1 MNTIVNLTPHEINV
15 VCVDGS
21 VKIFKPSGKV
31 ARVDSKSTLLRET
44 DGIPY
49 YRDTVGEVIDLPE
62 EQSGIFLLV
71 SMVVRMALPTRIDLV
86 SPGDLI
92 RDGKGQPTGC
102 KGLKIN

>member
-21 VKIFKPSGKV
+21 VKSFKPSGKV
-31 ARVDSKSTLLRET
+31 ARVDSKSTLLREL
-44 DGIPY
+44 DGIEY
-49 YRDTVGEVIDLPE
+49 FQDVMGNVIDLPP
-62 EQSGIFLLV
+62 EQPDTLFLV
-71 SMVVRMALPTRIDLV
+71 SMMVRLAFPNRKDLV

-92 RDGKGQPTGC
+92 RDVKGQPTGC